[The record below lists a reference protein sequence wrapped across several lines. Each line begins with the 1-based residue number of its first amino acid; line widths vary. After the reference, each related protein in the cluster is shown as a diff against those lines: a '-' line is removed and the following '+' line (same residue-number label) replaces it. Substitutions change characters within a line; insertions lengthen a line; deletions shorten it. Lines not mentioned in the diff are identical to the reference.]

1 MNIIRILPLC
11 FLTSFAMA
19 AEEERTVCESGEVW
33 HAIQVVYPQGWS
45 LPCEVHFTTPEEKRV
60 VWNAKTAE
68 GFCNLGSYLIYKNDA
83 THFSQ
88 IHLQAMENDPDE
100 IYGSGFRYMKSI
112 LLEIGW
118 EKLLTKMRT
127 F

>member
-11 FLTSFAMA
+11 FLTSFVMA

-68 GFCNLGSYLIYKNDA
+68 GFCERKAQEIVQRRRNAGWQCHTETLVDSPALTESSLISD
-83 THFSQ
+83 
-88 IHLQAMENDPDE
+88 LPP
-100 IYGSGFRYMKSI
+100 
-112 LLEIGW
+112 
-118 EKLLTKMRT
+118 MR
-127 F
+127 

>member
-45 LPCEVHFTTPEEKRV
+45 LPCEVHFYDTGR
-60 VWNAKTAE
+60 KTGGLE
-68 GFCNLGSYLIYKNDA
+68 CKN
-83 THFSQ
+83 SR
-88 IHLQAMENDPDE
+88 
-100 IYGSGFRYMKSI
+100 GI
-112 LLEIGW
+112 L
-118 EKLLTKMRT
+118 
-127 F
+127 

>member
-1 MNIIRILPLC
+1 M
-11 FLTSFAMA
+11 
-19 AEEERTVCESGEVW
+19 
-33 HAIQVVYPQGWS
+33 
-45 LPCEVHFTTPEEKRV
+45 
-60 VWNAKTAE
+60 
-68 GFCNLGSYLIYKNDA
+68 GSYLIYKNDD

-100 IYGSGFRYMKSI
+100 IYGSGFRYMKSV

-118 EKLLTKMRT
+118 EELLTKMRT